1 MSNYQYFS
9 IDDCI
14 RGYHIYK
21 DIWTAPI
28 GEYLACK
35 PEFGNL
41 HDPYALA
48 VVTTNDV
55 TVGHLFL
62 DSSSFVYCFTH
73 VRTVLSLRGISTNY
87 LAKCLNEFVTPIS
100 ATRLV
105 TFAFSS
111 SE

>member
-21 DIWTAPI
+21 DILTAPI
-28 GEYLACK
+28 GDYLACK

-41 HDPYALA
+41 HDPYAVA

-55 TVGHLFL
+55 TVGHLPL
-62 DSSSFVYCFTH
+62 C
-73 VRTVLSLRGISTNY
+73 ISTVSH
-87 LAKCLNEFVTPIS
+87 LFLRKNESIICQVTGRRRYS
-100 ATRLV
+100 ADLFKEALKYPAQLLFLV
-105 TFAFSS
+105 VLRK
-111 SE
+111 